1 MSDYRIVQ
9 ILEEY
14 ANDPDNHDLD
24 KVIKSIEQI
33 RRETCPYCGVDMPML
48 AEMLHE
54 NHDVKLCRRTRAR
67 LEVR

>member
-24 KVIKSIEQI
+24 KVIKIIEHI
-33 RRETCPYCGVDMPML
+33 KRDICPYCGVDMPML

-54 NHDVKLCRRTRAR
+54 NHDVELCRRARAR
-67 LEVR
+67 IGVK